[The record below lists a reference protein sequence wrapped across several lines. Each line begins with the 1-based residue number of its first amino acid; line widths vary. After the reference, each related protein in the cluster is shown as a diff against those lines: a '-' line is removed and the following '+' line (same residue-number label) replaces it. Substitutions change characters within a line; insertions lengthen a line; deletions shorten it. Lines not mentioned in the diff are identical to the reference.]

1 MKTKNINLKVSFIF
15 FFMGSLFLFSCGKE
29 TEYIN
34 VPGES
39 ASTGKAKLIFDARY
53 GDEDFK
59 LNTAY
64 DYKVSGANGTID
76 LKYEFNQ
83 LRYWIS
89 NVSLIT
95 TTGEEVNIPDAY
107 YLVEENIEIP
117 VQGGSHNKQYP
128 ANKREEIA
136 IEHIPS
142 GEYKAIRFGV
152 GVDSRYNDNLSLR
165 AGELSSL
172 NGMAFEEWMWFT
184 SYKFFVLNGKMT
196 WVKPAPQAAVSQ
208 AFFWDYA
215 SNDLYSKKEIQFEKN
230 IVIDAQQIPSV
241 AMEVDVKK
249 LVNVDDPWNNSV
261 ISQTKK
267 ALMIRLKDN
276 FINSAITLKN
286 TSSVPVKN

>member
-1 MKTKNINLKVSFIF
+1 MKTKNINASLIF
-15 FFMGSLFLFSCGKE
+15 FFAGSVFLFSCGKE
-29 TEYIN
+29 TEYIQ
-34 VPGES
+34 VEGES
-39 ASTGKAKLIFDARY
+39 AVTGKAKLIFDARY
-53 GDEDFK
+53 GEADFK
-59 LNTAY
+59 LNTSY
-64 DYKVSGANGTID
+64 DYKASGANGTID

-95 TTGEEVNIPDAY
+95 ATGEEVKIQDSY

-152 GVDSRYNDNLSLR
+152 GVDFRYNDNLSLR

-196 WVKPAPQAAVSQ
+196 WEKPAPQAAVSQ
-208 AFFWDYA
+208 TFFWDYA
-215 SNDLYSKKEIQFEKN
+215 SNNLYSKKEIQFDKN
-230 IVIDAQQIPSV
+230 IIIDAKQIPSV

-249 LVNVDDPWNNSV
+249 LINVDDPWSNNV

-276 FINSAITLKN
+276 FLNTAITLKN